1 MISLIFLADFSPIKP
16 DFGLILWTI
25 IIFCLFWGLIGW
37 KAFGP
42 IARALKA
49 READIQ
55 GALDEAKKAREEMAS
70 LRAENEELLQKAREE
85 RASMLKEAKDTKNK
99 IISEAKEKAK
109 SEANKII
116 HDAKIEIDNEKK
128 SALAEVKDQVG
139 LMALEIA
146 EKVIRKELSGD
157 KAQEDFV
164 NDLVKEINRN

>member
-1 MISLIFLADFSPIKP
+1 MHVFIFLADFSPIKP

-42 IARALKA
+42 IARALKT

-55 GALDEAKKAREEMAS
+55 GALDEAKKAREEMTN
-70 LRAENEELLQKAREE
+70 LRAENEQLLQKAREE
-85 RASMLKEAKDTKNK
+85 RAAMLKEAKDTKNK
-99 IISEAKEKAK
+99 IVGEAKDKAK
-109 SEANKII
+109 TEANKII
-116 HDAKIEIDNEKK
+116 LDAKVEIENEKK
-128 SALAEVKDQVG
+128 SALAAVKSEVG

-146 EKVIRKELSGD
+146 EKVIRRELSGD

-164 NDLVKEINRN
+164 NELVREINQN